1 MYEVLKMEILLC
13 RLTYRHSKAFL
24 WCADTG
30 PIDEGAIPWTSKH
43 GQYVVI
49 IAYHA
54 SDLLVEYKEEKL
66 GERRKDHLQHGR
78 SWSWSSPVLP
88 RPPQNRSIV
97 DPQTTA
103 SSSDLFLGATTPLPA
118 FRMRKECG
126 GFKQSTSLEAGGIH
140 WAEKTRDNKQQ
151 ETERRFICARTILD

>member
-1 MYEVLKMEILLC
+1 MYEVLKMELLLC

-78 SWSWSSPVLP
+78 SWS
-88 RPPQNRSIV
+88 
-97 DPQTTA
+97 
-103 SSSDLFLGATTPLPA
+103 
-118 FRMRKECG
+118 
-126 GFKQSTSLEAGGIH
+126 
-140 WAEKTRDNKQQ
+140 
-151 ETERRFICARTILD
+151 